1 MARFFADGTIECLG
15 RTDHQVK
22 LRGFRIELGEIEAML
37 AQHPAVQQ
45 AVVVDREITGDR
57 RLIGYVAAGASAP
70 SSSELKVFLRAR
82 LPEYMIP
89 AGFVFMEKLP
99 LTPNG
104 KVDRR
109 ALPQPEGTGAERENG
124 FLAPRDAIELQ
135 LANAWENTLG
145 VKPIGIKDNF
155 FELGGHSL
163 LAVRLFAQIE
173 KVFGKKL
180 PLATLFQAPDVENF
194 AKLLRQEGWLPSWSS
209 LVPIQPNGSRPP
221 FFCVHAHGGNVL
233 NFKDLARHL
242 GPDQPFYGLQAQ
254 GLDGSRPR
262 HGSVE
267 EMAAHYLKEIR
278 EVQSVGPYLLGGHC
292 FGAKV
297 AFEMA
302 QQLCAQ
308 GEEVALLALIDAF
321 APGYPIRLPW
331 ALRRVAQVRFHWG
344 NLMSTR
350 HKKKYV
356 LEKSAIV
363 GERAARFMKATVA
376 DFCLKV
382 GLPFPA
388 PHALHRT
395 EPKIKPYNPLTYP
408 GKITVFAPTESYSIA
423 VRFEPHMGWDRLA
436 NGGLEVHEIPGK
448 FAAIIAE
455 PHVVKLAE
463 DLRTCIERATQVALD
478 GHRTLDQAILGSE
491 RPLTT
496 ASVKL

>member
-1 MARFFADGTIECLG
+1 
-15 RTDHQVK
+15 
-22 LRGFRIELGEIEAML
+22 
-37 AQHPAVQQ
+37 
-45 AVVVDREITGDR
+45 
-57 RLIGYVAAGASAP
+57 
-70 SSSELKVFLRAR
+70 
-82 LPEYMIP
+82 
-89 AGFVFMEKLP
+89 MEKLP

-109 ALPQPEGTGAERENG
+109 ALPQPEGTGAERANG

-194 AKLLRQEGWLPSWSS
+194 AKLLRQEGRLPSWSS
-209 LVPIQPNGSRPP
+209 LVPIQPSGSRPP

-262 HGSVE
+262 HNSVE
-267 EMAAHYLKEIR
+267 EMAAHYLREIR
-278 EVQSVGPYLLGGHC
+278 EVQSVGPYLLGGYC
-292 FGAKV
+292 FGGKV

-302 QQLCAQ
+302 QQLRAQ

-321 APGYPIRLPW
+321 APGYQILLPW
-331 ALRRVAQVRFHWG
+331 RLRRLAQVRFHWK
-344 NLMSTR
+344 NFKSTR
-350 HKKKYV
+350 DKKRYV
-356 LEKSAIV
+356 LEKSAV
-363 GERAARFMKATVA
+363 ARQRVAKFIKTAVA
-376 DFCLKV
+376 DGCLKA
-382 GLPFPA
+382 GLPFPVRS
-388 PHALHRT
+388 ALETTKPR
-395 EPKIKPYNPLTYP
+395 IKPYNPPSYP
-408 GKITVFAPTESYSIA
+408 GTVTVFAPISSHSGY
-423 VRFEPHMGWDRLA
+423 VRFESHMGWNRLA
-436 NGGLEVHEIPGK
+436 SGGLEVHEIAGQVTT
-448 FAAIIAE
+448 IIAE

-463 DLRTCIERATQVALD
+463 DLRTCIERATQIALD
-478 GHRTLDQAILGSE
+478 GHRTLDQAILGSD